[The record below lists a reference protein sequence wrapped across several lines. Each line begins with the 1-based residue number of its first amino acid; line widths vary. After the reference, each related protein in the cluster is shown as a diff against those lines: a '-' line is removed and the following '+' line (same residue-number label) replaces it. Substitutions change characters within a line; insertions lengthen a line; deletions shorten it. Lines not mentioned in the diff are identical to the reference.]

1 MIEPLS
7 SKWGG
12 DNYGI
17 NQHLIAK
24 LYAVDENGK
33 ADNPNL
39 AVAAPLTDGNLD
51 MSFNWQSPFENSG
64 TDSKLPAISQLLQS
78 GQASIM
84 LNLMSKFFK
93 DDDPNS
99 NISKFNNA
107 VAETAKKA
115 AELTGRTGITKLN
128 SRQVFSGMPPIKIPI
143 TMYFRAWSDPLNEVE
158 TPVNQLFEWALPQKL
173 ADNSILADALQMLLD
188 GKTPDLETLFPSVIP
203 RFVALEYGGRTFKPL
218 VIESIAQPLVL
229 PRSKDGEM
237 LSVSVQLTLA
247 TLTAWGK
254 DDYFGSVVKP
264 AKFLGDANTNF
275 DNFA

>member
-99 NISKFNNA
+99 KISKFNNA

-115 AELTGRTGITKLN
+115 EELTGRTGITKLN

-143 TMYFRAWSDPLNEVE
+143 TMYFRAWANAQDEVE
-158 TPVNQLFEWALPQKL
+158 RPINQLFEWALPQNL

-188 GKTPDLETLFPSVIP
+188 GKVPDLKALFPSEIP

-218 VIESIAQPLVL
+218 VIESIAHPLVL
-229 PRSKDGEM
+229 PRSKEGEM

-254 DDYFGSVVKP
+254 DDYFRSLVKP
-264 AKFLGDANTNF
+264 AKFLDDTNTNF